1 MRVASRAARVLNV
14 AAALLV
20 WGLRPAAAPAR
31 ACARASL
38 CACRRDHQACSDV
51 PFHRFPDTEEGVGH
65 VSVSAARLGALAEA
79 ALDGRELRTLVLVA
93 SRLHHIEPGA
103 LASMVSSLASL
114 DLGYNEFTEIPLE
127 SLREL
132 KVLNWLNLQNNYI
145 SDLDSNMD
153 WGFLSDSL
161 SSLSLSNNHLCS
173 LGEEALSSLRQLAQ
187 LDLDGNRLHA
197 VAEGALPPTLALL
210 RLSDNLLQ
218 QLPCAAL
225 ARLPRLRHL
234 HLRNNMVRP
243 SHNRTCRSQHS
254 KIDSLDLSHNE
265 LDDLFDLEFQQRL
278 QLKQLVLDFNEFTS
292 VPSFVLDSVHLEKLS
307 IAHNKVGHVSDAA
320 VHALRRDLERLDLDH
335 NELTSLPA
343 SAVELTRLRHLSL
356 AYNHI
361 QELVDLPPHLH
372 SLSLAGNYFTS
383 FPVGLQG
390 LAPSTLAYLDLSYN
404 QISSVTADCFDAW
417 SEALATL
424 NLKGNRLVHLAS
436 DAFPGNLPLR
446 ELVLSF
452 NELYHVDVSAFSNL
466 TSLQALELSST
477 LFTGDLP
484 LFVRNH
490 LLSWL
495 SLDNNNIHYISS
507 ENLQHFPSLE
517 YLNLDFNKLIDF
529 PSGVFGTNTSCR
541 LKELRLSYN
550 YISKINYEF
559 LTYLNELQSVDL
571 SYNRV
576 QNVSEHSFVG
586 LPNLV
591 YLNLAGNA
599 VEFIAERAFS
609 HLPKIEAIDLQ
620 DNHLVEFSTEYFEN
634 ISSEDT
640 NMALNI
646 SYNKISSLSGGE
658 SPVLINI
665 LDISHN
671 NLENLPKAFLNCLGP
686 SLRQIILSD
695 NYLTH
700 IDNLAFSSLSKL
712 EILILHNNNISAVK
726 RRAFG
731 ELSSLQI
738 LDLSRNRL
746 AQLSVEQF
754 HNMRRLRHLRLAGN
768 ELRALP
774 RDVFK
779 NTVLEHLDLSD
790 NQIAIFPSSALAQ
803 VGFTLRRLELARN
816 RLEYLDIAM
825 FHSISFLHELSL
837 AHNGLTVLSDNTFS
851 GLARLRFLDI
861 SYNMI
866 KTNFKEL
873 FHNLPRLRQLSLA
886 GTGLKTVPHLPLVNL
901 TELDLSNNYIASYRE
916 SDVRRL
922 GNLRVLDLA
931 RNRFTSLQP
940 AMWTSLSRLSS
951 LDVSHN
957 PIVRVSR
964 AAFEGLDHLLRL
976 RMDHLRQLE
985 AIEPRAFKPLIS
997 LRSLWLESLPVTGRV
1012 DVSFADI
1019 AACTLGLETLEVYVR
1034 ESVLDSQL
1042 RGMRTPKLRVMSV
1055 RGALLRHVSELAF
1068 SSLGR
1073 QRALTLR
1080 LTGTGLRV
1088 LPPGLLRPLARVPH
1102 LALDLSDNQLGSL
1115 APTTLYPNLTGW
1127 NRLATKLLSGGLVV
1141 SGNPLRC
1148 GCSVSWVGA
1157 WLRRWTAEV
1166 GAWSRGARAAARRSA
1181 CRGEAGAV
1189 PLLAL
1194 EADEAACHASALSS
1208 RARARLARAT
1218 LPLLWLVLLH
1228 AVS

>member
-1 MRVASRAARVLNV
+1 
-14 AAALLV
+14 
-20 WGLRPAAAPAR
+20 
-31 ACARASL
+31 
-38 CACRRDHQACSDV
+38 
-51 PFHRFPDTEEGVGH
+51 
-65 VSVSAARLGALAEA
+65 
-79 ALDGRELRTLVLVA
+79 
-93 SRLHHIEPGA
+93 
-103 LASMVSSLASL
+103 
-114 DLGYNEFTEIPLE
+114 
-127 SLREL
+127 
-132 KVLNWLNLQNNYI
+132 
-145 SDLDSNMD
+145 MD

-161 SSLSLSNNHLCS
+161 SSLSLSNNQLCS
-173 LGEEALSSLRQLAQ
+173 LGEGALSSLRQLAQ

-197 VAEGALPPTLALL
+197 LAAGALPPALALL

-265 LDDLFDLEFQQRL
+265 LDDLFELEFQQRL
-278 QLKQLVLDFNEFTS
+278 QLKQLVLDFNEFSS
-292 VPSFVLDSVHLEKLS
+292 VPSFVLDSMHLEKLS
-307 IAHNKVGHVSDAA
+307 IAHNKVGHLSAA
-320 VHALRRDLERLDLDH
+320 TVHALRRDLERLDLDH

-343 SAVELTRLRHLSL
+343 LVTELTRLRHLSV
-356 AYNHI
+356 AYNRI

-372 SLSLAGNYFTS
+372 LLSLAGNYLTS
-383 FPVGLQG
+383 FPAGLRG

-404 QISSVTADCFDAW
+404 QIFSLTLENFDAW
-417 SEALATL
+417 SEALTTL
-424 NLKGNRLVHLAS
+424 NLKGNRLVHISS
-436 DAFPGNLPLR
+436 DAFPESLPLR

-452 NELYHVDVSAFSNL
+452 NELYHVDEFAFSNL
-466 TSLQALELSST
+466 TKLEVLELSST
-477 LFTGDLP
+477 LFTGDFP
-484 LFVRNH
+484 VVASNH

-507 ENLQHFPSLE
+507 ENIQHFPSLE
-517 YLNLDFNKLIDF
+517 YLNLDFNKLIEY
-529 PSGVFGTNTSCR
+529 PSEMLGTNQSCK

-550 YISKINYEF
+550 YLSRINYEF
-559 LTYLNELQSVDL
+559 LSHLNELQSVDL

-576 QNVSEHSFVG
+576 QNVSERSFVS
-586 LPNLV
+586 LPSLV

-599 VEFIAERAFS
+599 VESIADRAFS
-609 HLPKIEAIDLQ
+609 HLPKLEGLDLQ

-634 ISSEDT
+634 VSSEDT
-640 NMALNI
+640 NMSVNI
-646 SYNKISSLSGGE
+646 SYNKISSLVGGK
-658 SPVLINI
+658 SPVPINT
-665 LDISHN
+665 LDMSHN
-671 NLENLPKAFLNCLGP
+671 QLEHLPKAFLSCLGL

-695 NYLTH
+695 NFLTH

-712 EILILHNNNISAVK
+712 EILILNNNNISAVK

-738 LDLSRNRL
+738 LELSGNRL

-768 ELRALP
+768 ELRALS

-803 VGFTLRRLELARN
+803 VGFTLRRLDLAHN
-816 RLEYLDIAM
+816 RLEYLDAAM

-851 GLARLRFLDI
+851 GLARLWFLDL

-886 GTGLKTVPHLPLVNL
+886 GTGLKVVPHLLLVNL
-901 TELDLSNNYIASYRE
+901 TVLDLSNNNIASYRE
-916 SDVRRL
+916 SDVRRIA
-922 GNLRVLDLA
+922 NLRVLDLA

-940 AMWTSLSRLSS
+940 AMWTALPRLSS

-964 AAFEGLDHLLRL
+964 GAFEGLNHLLRL

-985 AIEPRAFKPLIS
+985 AIEPRAFKPLVS
-997 LRSLWLESLPVTGRV
+997 LRSLWLESLPLTGRL

-1019 AACTLGLETLEVYVR
+1019 AACTLGLESLEVYLR

-1042 RGMRTPKLRVMSV
+1042 SGMRAPKLRVMSV
-1055 RGALLRHVSELAF
+1055 RGASLRHVSESAF
-1068 SSLGR
+1068 SCLHR

-1080 LTGTGLRV
+1080 ITGTGLRA

-1102 LALDLSDNQLGSL
+1102 LALDLSDNQLSSL

-1127 NRLATKLLSGGLVV
+1127 NRLATKLLSGGCCSCIITCLEAKVCSRICRQGDWWCRATHSAV
-1141 SGNPLRC
+1141 AARCRGWARGSGAGRQRWAR
-1148 GCSVSWVGA
+1148 GRQARG
-1157 WLRRWTAEV
+1157 RR
-1166 GAWSRGARAAARRSA
+1166 RGAAAAAARRA
-1181 CRGEAGAV
+1181 RRRCWRWRRTRRRATPARC
-1189 PLLAL
+1189 P
-1194 EADEAACHASALSS
+1194 
-1208 RARARLARAT
+1208 RARVPAPRA
-1218 LPLLWLVLLH
+1218 PLCRCCGSCCCTRSVSASTQPRAVLH
-1228 AVS
+1228 VMSD